1 MCACQHD
8 GQCVEPKEGDANNT
22 DSKFIYM
29 SCECQGGYT
38 GRFCDRDIDAC
49 EVNGQPCYAGVDCTD
64 RPPPA
69 NSSGYICGPCPSG
82 HTGDGAKCVGGLS
95 RR

>member
-8 GQCVEPKEGDANNT
+8 GQCVEPEEGDANNT

-29 SCECQGGYT
+29 DCECQGGYT

-64 RPPPA
+64 LLHLLIPVDINVDPVHQ
-69 NSSGYICGPCPSG
+69 G
-82 HTGDGAKCVGGLS
+82 TLVMELS
-95 RR
+95 V